1 MREREY
7 ESIRVALKR
16 EILEQLDCGR
26 DFTDAQVRALIDEK
40 LCGREYA
47 GKLGV
52 ASRRVMS
59 RELFSSIRGLDLL
72 QRIKSP
78 IALRKQHTD
87 RVFI

>member
-40 LCGREYA
+40 LCGRDMPESW
-47 GKLGV
+47 G
-52 ASRRVMS
+52 
-59 RELFSSIRGLDLL
+59 
-72 QRIKSP
+72 
-78 IALRKQHTD
+78 
-87 RVFI
+87 